1 MWTKKTFTSNT
12 FPSFNWYAVKFKIGM
27 YNIG

>member
-1 MWTKKTFTSNT
+1 MRAKKTITLNA
-12 FPSFNWYAVKFKIGM
+12 FPSCNWYAVKFKIGM